1 VDSFP
6 DERVVRFNARG
17 PDALIDGKARGN
29 QSKLN
34 DAQR

>member
-17 PDALIDGKARGN
+17 ADALIDGKVLGN
-29 QSKLN
+29 QSYTDL
-34 DAQR
+34 R